1 MPLLSQRPSQP
12 RITVILTFLMENWSP
27 GKAPP
32 YSPMT
37 SPPKAGT
44 EDRAGIL
51 WANYGGRFGM
61 ARLVRTARRHGVF
74 GTACINARSAELFP
88 DTVRQIAAAGF
99 EIAGHNYAQDQV
111 LSGLNES
118 EEVALVRRSLSILTE
133 IGGQRPV
140 GWLSSTIA
148 TNERTA
154 EVLKRE
160 GLLWHGDYNDMD
172 LPGMIE
178 TPAGPIVGLPHSDF
192 ADNRVLRGAP
202 IDWFTTY
209 KDLFD
214 FQYQQEPG
222 SMINITMHGNF
233 GGRPLMTAQLDKFL
247 SYMGQFEGVWMPR
260 HDELAEW
267 TQAQGTPEVKLSHW
281 YAPSAP

>member
-1 MPLLSQRPSQP
+1 MPLLSDRPGQP

-37 SPPKAGT
+37 SPPKPGV

-51 WANYGGRFGM
+51 WSDYGGRFGM
-61 ARLVRTARRHGVF
+61 ARLVRTARRHGVS

-88 DTVRQIAAAGF
+88 QTVRAIAAAGF

-111 LSGLNES
+111 LSGLSEV
-118 EEVALVRRSLSILTE
+118 EEVALIRRSLDILTQVA
-133 IGGQRPV
+133 GLRPV

-148 TNERTA
+148 ANERTA
-154 EVLKRE
+154 EILKRE
-160 GLLWHGDYNDMD
+160 GLLWHGDYNNMD
-172 LPGMIE
+172 QPGLIE
-178 TPAGPIVGLPHSDF
+178 TKAGPIVGLPHSDY

-202 IDWFTTY
+202 LDWYTTY
-209 KDLFD
+209 KDMFD
-214 FQYQQEPG
+214 FQYHQEPG

-233 GGRPLMTAQLDKFL
+233 GGRPLMAAQFDKLL
-247 SYMGQFEGVWMPR
+247 SYMGQFEGVWVPR
-260 HDELAEW
+260 HDELARW
-267 TQAQGTPEVKLSHW
+267 TQAEGIPEIKVSDW
-281 YAPSAP
+281 YSC